1 MPEKFKVKMRE
12 LDPLERVNNFEE
24 VALGYTK
31 RRQLQRQTDVSSAS
45 TNPVL
50 AAAPLE

>member
-31 RRQLQRQTDVSSAS
+31 EEAIAEANRCLQCKHK
-45 TNPVL
+45 P
-50 AAAPLE
+50 